1 MSCASIASRSD
12 LNHSKEPKS
21 RLLHISIHT
30 QKEFMDADKLPNP
43 EEVNF
48 GKACFLLWI
57 ICTIPN
63 AFQDGCKRCN
73 TDACTNQNRALE
85 VKNILRSTS
94 KWPINVNYHH
104 MLVLGS
110 PAGVASSHIPRGRTL
125 LRAGSTSSRVLEST
139 PMTLDSLAFLFSSFP
154 FLSKLQPNVFP
165 KALVKSPTQRICTE
179 I

>member
-1 MSCASIASRSD
+1 
-12 LNHSKEPKS
+12 
-21 RLLHISIHT
+21 
-30 QKEFMDADKLPNP
+30 MDANDLPNP
-43 EEVNF
+43 KEINL

-63 AFQDGCKRCN
+63 TFQDRCKRCN
-73 TDACTNQNRALE
+73 TDTCTHQNRALE
-85 VKNILRSTS
+85 VKDILRSAP

-104 MLVLGS
+104 MLVLSS
-110 PAGVASSHIPRGRTL
+110 PAGVTSSHIPRGSTL

-139 PMTLDSLAFLFSSFP
+139 PMTLDSLAFLFSSLPP

-165 KALVKSPTQRICTE
+165 KALVKSPTQRMCTE